1 MVPNVVVDTG
11 APEAVVRF
19 VMWARFA

>member
-1 MVPNVVVDTG
+1 VPNVVVDTG